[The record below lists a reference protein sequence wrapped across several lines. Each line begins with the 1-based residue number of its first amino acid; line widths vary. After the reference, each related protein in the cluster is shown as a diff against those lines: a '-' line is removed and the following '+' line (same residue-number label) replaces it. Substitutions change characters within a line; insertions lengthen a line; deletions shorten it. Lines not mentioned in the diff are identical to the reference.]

1 MNLRNIYDSRRIW
14 KMVLLAMSLVLV
26 SVFIYFSNS
35 LVKDL
40 AKQERERMQIWA
52 DATREMVTSTDADVD
67 FLLSIIQGNH
77 NIPVLLVD
85 DKNNIIEQ
93 RNFKLPEPN
102 DSLKMIDEYTAINKQ
117 FLQKKLNKLRK
128 TTNNIE
134 IKIDDSTHQV
144 LYYEDSDVLRRLA
157 YYPYIQLA
165 VMLLFIAIAYFAL
178 ISVKKAE
185 QNRVWVGLS
194 KETAHQLGTPI
205 SSLMAWTQMLE
216 SMGID
221 KEIINDMDTDVHR
234 LSVIADRFSKI
245 GSMPDKE
252 LTFINEAVESSLNYM
267 RTRIPKHVTLTV
279 HTDDEKNCGVMLCQ
293 PLFEWVM
300 ENLTK
305 NAVDAMS
312 GEGRIDIVVTSD
324 AQHAHL
330 YVKDTGKGIARKNF
344 KNVFNPGFTTKKRG
358 WGLGLTLVKRII
370 EEYHNGKIYVKD
382 SEMGKGTTF
391 AIEIVATTL
400 VSISSRPKGNSWWM
414 LVVVMAF
421 SSSYTVPAST
431 SCTFAIF
438 SLPMCTPITSW
449 V

>member
-14 KMVLLAMSLVLV
+14 KMVLLAVSLVLV
-26 SVFIYFSNS
+26 AVFIYFSNT

-40 AKQERERMQIWA
+40 AKQERERMEIWA
-52 DATREMVTSTDADVD
+52 DATRELTTSTDTDVD
-67 FLLSIIQGNH
+67 FLFRIIHGNR

-85 DKNNIIEQ
+85 EQDNIIEQ
-93 RNFKLPEPN
+93 RNFKLPEPA
-102 DSLKMIDEYTAINKQ
+102 DTAKMIDEYSAINKK
-117 FLQKKLNKLRK
+117 FLDKKLKKLRNS
-128 TTNNIE
+128 TNRIE
-134 IKIDDSTHQV
+134 IKIDDTTSQM

-165 VMLLFIAIAYFAL
+165 VMLLFLGIAYFAL

-221 KEIINDMDTDVHR
+221 KEIISDMDTDVHR

-252 LTFINEAVESSLNYM
+252 LTFINEAVESSLTYM

-279 HTDDEKNCGVMLCQ
+279 HTEEDKNCGVMLCQ

-305 NAVDAMS
+305 NAV
-312 GEGRIDIVVTSD
+312 
-324 AQHAHL
+324 
-330 YVKDTGKGIARKNF
+330 
-344 KNVFNPGFTTKKRG
+344 
-358 WGLGLTLVKRII
+358 
-370 EEYHNGKIYVKD
+370 
-382 SEMGKGTTF
+382 
-391 AIEIVATTL
+391 
-400 VSISSRPKGNSWWM
+400 
-414 LVVVMAF
+414 
-421 SSSYTVPAST
+421 ST
-431 SCTFAIF
+431 QE
-438 SLPMCTPITSW
+438 L
-449 V
+449 